1 MPSAPEP
8 LLRAKELIDRRYF
21 QPLDVRALARTAGLS
36 PAHFSRE
43 FHRAFGES
51 PHQYVIA
58 RRMEHAAALLQSSEE
73 PIADICRRVGLRSVG
88 SFTSCF
94 SRTFGEPPASYRA
107 ARSPASTHPRAG
119 RARGSTPDRR
129 ASSG

>member
-1 MPSAPEP
+1 MPSAREP
-8 LLRAKELIDRRYF
+8 LQQAKELIDQRYF
-21 QPLDVRALARTAGLS
+21 EPLDVRALARTAGLS

-43 FHRAFGES
+43 FHRAFGKS

-58 RRMEHAAALLQSSEE
+58 RRMERAAALLQSSEQQPVAE
-73 PIADICRRVGLRSVG
+73 ICRRVGLRSVG

-107 ARSPASTHPRAG
+107 ARSAASTRPR
-119 RARGSTPDRR
+119 
-129 ASSG
+129 